1 MLHGL
6 LRELFSFFYHKGNR
20 KCYIPEKS
28 PNPGPIQRGE
38 RGLEIDLGV
47 GDETNHG
54 KDKKD
59 CCEYEDAFHGDSSR
73 CPLDRWPGDCRGR
86 WGALATSSIARGLP
100 RQRVWLGGHATFVEI
115 PPDPL
120 CERGE
125 PDGSTLAL
133 CADPMRRLCQTWGR
147 QGQRGLLS
155 TEKANGTGELKVI
168 PGASRSS
175 CPPGRFQNE
184 KGGLAFRFR
193 M

>member
-1 MLHGL
+1 MERIRRTAVSMRMRFMVTPRAALSIG
-6 LRELFSFFYHKGNR
+6 G
-20 KCYIPEKS
+20 
-28 PNPGPIQRGE
+28 RGIAA
-38 RGLEIDLGV
+38 GAGAPSQ
-47 GDETNHG
+47 HP
-54 KDKKD
+54 
-59 CCEYEDAFHGDSSR
+59 AS
-73 CPLDRWPGDCRGR
+73 PGDCRGSECGWVDTLR
-86 WGALATSSIARGLP
+86 LLKSPLT
-100 RQRVWLGGHATFVEI
+100 
-115 PPDPL
+115 PL

-184 KGGLAFRFR
+184 KGGLVRRCHNWSKDFPIA
-193 M
+193 

>member
-1 MLHGL
+1 M
-6 LRELFSFFYHKGNR
+6 
-20 KCYIPEKS
+20 
-28 PNPGPIQRGE
+28 E
-38 RGLEIDLGV
+38 RIRRTAV
-47 GDETNHG
+47 SMRMRFMVT
-54 KDKKD
+54 
-59 CCEYEDAFHGDSSR
+59 DSSR

-86 WGALATSSIARGLP
+86 ERGWVDTLRLLKSP
-100 RQRVWLGGHATFVEI
+100 LT
-115 PPDPL
+115 PL

-184 KGGLAFRFR
+184 KGGLVRRCHNWSKDFPIA
-193 M
+193 